1 MPVLWAPGGIPP
13 AGVWCGEEEGP
24 ASAVPAT
31 GSEPPPTPVPA
42 ARPETYKPESLVALQ
57 TKPVHQV
64 AGLVGT
70 VGQDA
75 AELGLGDQGHWGRR
89 RRGEVG

>member
-13 AGVWCGEEEGP
+13 AGVWSGEEAP
-24 ASAVPAT
+24 ASAVPAM

-42 ARPETYKPESLVALQ
+42 AWPETYKPESLVALQ

-75 AELGLGDQGHWGRR
+75 AELGPGDQWHWDRR
-89 RRGEVG
+89 RRSEVE